1 MKTARLPCGGGAF
14 GQSWQQP
21 KGTTHRKF
29 LFMQS
34 YPEADQLL
42 QNSWMS
48 GPWLRPYS
56 TSSEA
61 Q

>member
-1 MKTARLPCGGGAF
+1 MKTARLACGGGAF

-34 YPEADQLL
+34 YQEADQLL

-48 GPWLRPYS
+48 GP
-56 TSSEA
+56 
-61 Q
+61 